1 MDASF
6 FPSPVGG
13 GLFFLCIF
21 PSPPP
26 EKATSSFFR
35 PLPARFNG
43 PPVPLSS
50 PSPISSRCG
59 QEAV

>member
-21 PSPPP
+21 PSPR
-26 EKATSSFFR
+26 KGDFLLLR

-43 PPVPLSS
+43 PPPVPPSS
-50 PSPISSRCG
+50 PSTISSRCG